1 MPCAGSVS
9 DSDIVQ
15 LGLQLSDCATLS
27 NLVLTSYCAFY
38 RDSEWFIRRSLGVVF
53 MAEVQNVVAAG
64 LPNQILALC
73 EVRSA
78 HRALIMTDDNDLAHA
93 DSHKMLSSP
102 ATWATT
108 TGCNHLCQT
117 TVT

>member
-9 DSDIVQ
+9 DSVQ
-15 LGLQLSDCATLS
+15 LGLQLSGCATLS

-64 LPNQILALC
+64 SPDQILAL
-73 EVRSA
+73 
-78 HRALIMTDDNDLAHA
+78 
-93 DSHKMLSSP
+93 
-102 ATWATT
+102 
-108 TGCNHLCQT
+108 
-117 TVT
+117 